1 MTLQGMQKAKVDKI
15 DFLLASIERDVMKE
29 YRFGREKTLEVV
41 KDLYSKYL
49 IGVDK
54 ADYYRTLALY
64 ERLKKAE
71 QGIKAIYTV
80 VGKESAK
87 RIINGQ
93 YQIFDESFLMD
104 RYTMAFFSDKLE
116 VDIKYA
122 PPNPLVRDVAVTG
135 DASRLVEIKN
145 RRLQKIAKGM
155 MPPSG
160 DTLQG
165 LMLKNTND
173 GLSKVLRTV
182 KQGLING
189 ESYAK
194 QVNRVK
200 DVFDG
205 NVSNAA
211 RVIRTEGNRNL
222 NAGAYLNSEELKEEG
237 VRIRRQWVAT
247 LDGSTRDSHQ
257 HLDGQFEDDNGL
269 FWIDGDSARYPC
281 DFSDPANSINCRC
294 TVIDVVQGLE
304 PTLRRGVNPVTGKS
318 DIASYRDYETW
329 KKRGL
334 N

>member
-15 DFLLASIERDVMKE
+15 DFLLASIEREVMGE
-29 YRFGREKTLEVV
+29 YRFGRQKTLEVV

-87 RIINGQ
+87 RVINGQ
-93 YQIFDESFLMD
+93 YQIFDESFLRD
-104 RYTMAFFSDKLE
+104 RYTMAFFSDQLG

-135 DASRLVEIKN
+135 DASRLVEIRDK
-145 RRLQKIAKGM
+145 RLQKIAEGM

-173 GLSKVLRTV
+173 GLSRVLRTV

-189 ESYAK
+189 ESYAR
-194 QVNRVK
+194 QVKRVK

-269 FWIDGDSARYPC
+269 FWIGGDSARYPS

-304 PTLRRGVNPVTGKS
+304 PQLRRAKDPVTGKT
-318 DIASYRDYETW
+318 DIISFKNYEDW
-329 KKRGL
+329 KK
-334 N
+334 

>member
-1 MTLQGMQKAKVDKI
+1 MAYDQMQKAKVDKI
-15 DFLLASIERDVMKE
+15 ESLIASIERDVMKD
-29 YRFGREKTLEVV
+29 YRFGRDKTIEVV

-49 IGVDK
+49 VGVDK

-104 RYTMAFFSDKLE
+104 RYTMAFFSDQLG

-122 PPNPLVRDVAVTG
+122 PPNPLLRDISVRGEAT
-135 DASRLVEIKN
+135 RLVDIGEAAKGKFE
-145 RRLQKIAKGM
+145 RKKLEALAKGM
-155 MPPSG
+155 MPPTG
-160 DTLQG
+160 NTLG
-165 LMLKNTND
+165 EILNNATNE
-173 GLSKVLRTV
+173 GLSKTLRTIR
-182 KQGLING
+182 QGLING

-194 QVNRVK
+194 QVTRVK
-200 DVFDG
+200 DVFDR
-205 NVSNAA
+205 NVSNTA
-211 RVIRTEGNRNL
+211 RIIRTEGNRNL

-257 HLDGQFEDDNGL
+257 SLDGQFEDDNGL
-269 FWIDGDSARYPC
+269 FWIGGDSARYPS

-304 PTLRRGVNPVTGKS
+304 PTLRRGVNPMTGKS
-318 DIASYRDYETW
+318 DIASY
-329 KKRGL
+329 
-334 N
+334 

>member
-15 DFLLASIERDVMKE
+15 DFLLASIERDVMKD

-104 RYTMAFFSDKLE
+104 RYTMAFFSDKLG

-145 RRLQKIAKGM
+145 RRLQKIAEGM

-165 LMLKNTND
+165 LMLKDTND
-173 GLSKVLRTV
+173 GLAKVLRTV

-194 QVNRVK
+194 QVKRVK

-222 NAGAYLNSEELKEEG
+222 NAGAYLNSEELKQEG

-247 LDGSTRDSHQ
+247 LDGRTRDSHQ

-269 FWIDGDSARYPC
+269 FWIGGLSARYPG
-281 DFSDPANSINCRC
+281 DFGDPSEDISCRC
-294 TVIDVVQGLE
+294 GTIDVVQGLE
-304 PTLRRGVNPVTGKS
+304 PQLRRAKDPVTGKT
-318 DIASYRDYETW
+318 DIISYKNYEEW
-329 KKRGL
+329 KR
-334 N
+334 